1 MRKYK
6 IDYDEVAE
14 TNALVLIEAVAR
26 YMSSSD
32 YPNVADIASILG
44 IKEEENSYWCSMKV
58 SDRKRGRWLQ
68 KKRRLTMHWSGV
80 FTELWKIRRS
90 SDQC

>member
-1 MRKYK
+1 MIKYK

-14 TNALVLIEAVAR
+14 TSALVLIAR

-44 IKEEENSYWCSMKV
+44 IKEEENS
-58 SDRKRGRWLQ
+58 
-68 KKRRLTMHWSGV
+68 
-80 FTELWKIRRS
+80 
-90 SDQC
+90 

>member
-1 MRKYK
+1 MWYIRSYKKECSHKPGKARNTQKISQLYYREKERISQMIKYK

-44 IKEEENSYWCSMKV
+44 IKEEENS
-58 SDRKRGRWLQ
+58 
-68 KKRRLTMHWSGV
+68 
-80 FTELWKIRRS
+80 
-90 SDQC
+90 

>member
-14 TNALVLIEAVAR
+14 TNALVLIEVVAR

-44 IKEEENSYWCSMKV
+44 IKEEENS
-58 SDRKRGRWLQ
+58 
-68 KKRRLTMHWSGV
+68 
-80 FTELWKIRRS
+80 
-90 SDQC
+90 

>member
-44 IKEEENSYWCSMKV
+44 SKEAENS
-58 SDRKRGRWLQ
+58 
-68 KKRRLTMHWSGV
+68 
-80 FTELWKIRRS
+80 
-90 SDQC
+90 